1 MLIGACFCLLL
12 LLILLYFCTYYTEI
26 FKFPCFLGLRL
37 RGGKDFDDAA
47 SDVSLS
53 STTSGYRSGRGQ
65 AYNSLRN
72 PVIRIRICRC

>member
-1 MLIGACFCLLL
+1 MLN
-12 LLILLYFCTYYTEI
+12 

-53 STTSGYRSGRGQ
+53 STTSGYRSGRGENCTANPDPAEACQ
-65 AYNSLRN
+65 ALDDTE
-72 PVIRIRICRC
+72 IKI